1 MAGKKG
7 VNPFAQ
13 MEKGKKD
20 KMSDMKNMKSM
31 PKAKGKDPKSKKG
44 C

>member
-7 VNPFAQ
+7 VNPFA
-13 MEKGKKD
+13 
-20 KMSDMKNMKSM
+20 
-31 PKAKGKDPKSKKG
+31 AKGKSAPSAGKKANPFAAKGSKKG